1 MADTAIAEMIRNILT
16 DREPRELSGEGKR
29 AAGVLVLCSSNT
41 EGQHTLILTK
51 RTSRGEHHK
60 GEVSFPGGA
69 RDAEDTDII
78 ATALR
83 ETYEEIGIPSAEVEI
98 LGSLDQDST
107 RTGYLIFPVVGN
119 LKRKVDFRPSPYE
132 VDEILEIPISHLLDP
147 RYTQYEESVMD
158 GSLVSY
164 NSYWYDTDLIWG
176 ATARIITGFLNL
188 TAHCFAENEVR

>member
-1 MADTAIAEMIRNILT
+1 MADTATAEMIRNILT

-41 EGQHTLILTK
+41 EGQHTLILTNI
-51 RTSRGEHHK
+51 T
-60 GEVSFPGGA
+60 
-69 RDAEDTDII
+69 

-132 VDEILEIPISHLLDP
+132 VDEILEIPISHLFDP